1 MHWLFW
7 ALPVLA
13 LAIVSF
19 LTKIILS
26 PSLEYHSFLYKVKAA
41 LIFWFGD
48 IRRLDSCPWA
58 TWASKNHIMSHRDAR
73 KGSEASLP
81 GDIGLHRDVGY
92 LSNFG
97 IPGAF
102 KHAWVCV
109 EDNYCVE
116 ALSEGV
122 VKRDEMAPLLS
133 DYAVVLRPNGVTQD
147 DVAEAV
153 ARANALVGNEYDANF
168 QFDFEVANALFR
180 KDAERDF
187 NSGAADNLK
196 EGKIDMAFSCTEV
209 AGFSWF
215 HKARHLRIFR
225 SMHAGRPA
233 VIADDF
239 FKMNFDVVYASQSVT
254 PEWAEG
260 IGLHEEGIQ
269 KIMDYW
275 SSRGT
280 GPA

>member
-1 MHWLFW
+1 M
-7 ALPVLA
+7 V
-13 LAIVSF
+13 F

-26 PSLEYHSFLYKVKAA
+26 PSLKYHSFLYKIKAA

-48 IRRLDSCPWA
+48 VRKLGSFPWV
-58 TWASKNHIMSHRDAR
+58 TWASKDHLISHRDAR
-73 KGSEASLP
+73 NGSEVSMP
-81 GDIGLHRDVGY
+81 GDIGLHRDMGY

-109 EDNYCVE
+109 ENNYCVE

-122 VKRDEMAPLLS
+122 IKRDEIAPLLS
-133 DYAVVLRPNGVTQD
+133 DYAVILRPNEVTQD
-147 DVAEAV
+147 DISETV

-168 QFDFEVANALFR
+168 QFDFEASNSMFK

-187 NSGAADNLK
+187 NIGAAENLK
-196 EGKIDMAFSCTEV
+196 GGKIHMAFSCTEV

-215 HKARHLRIFR
+215 HKARQLRIFR
-225 SMHAGRPA
+225 NIHAGRPA

-239 FKMNFDVVYASQSVT
+239 FKMNFNVVWASQSVT
-254 PEWAEG
+254 PEWATS
-260 IGLHEEGIQ
+260 IGLHEEGVQ
-269 KIMDYW
+269 KIKDYW
-275 SSRGT
+275 SSKEKN
-280 GPA
+280 